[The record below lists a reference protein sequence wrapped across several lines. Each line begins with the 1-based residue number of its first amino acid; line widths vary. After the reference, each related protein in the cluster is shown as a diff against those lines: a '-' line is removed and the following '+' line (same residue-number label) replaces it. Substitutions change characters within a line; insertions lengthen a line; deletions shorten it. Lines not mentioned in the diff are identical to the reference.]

1 MNDHSDSGTPLT
13 PALSRRKRVKDV
25 KRVVVVDD
33 EPSVGTAVRE
43 LLAPEGYQVEAAVDP
58 ETALPQLLRSA
69 PDLVILDV
77 NMPGMSGWE
86 FCSLLRR
93 QSSTRT
99 VPVLF
104 LTGRQEVRDRI
115 TAMQVGGSDYLAKPF
130 GAEELRQKVRSLLKN
145 RHRTEER

>member
-1 MNDHSDSGTPLT
+1 M
-13 PALSRRKRVKDV
+13 K

-33 EPSVGTAVRE
+33 EPAVGAAVRD
-43 LLAPEGYQVEAAVDP
+43 LLAPDGYQVEAPTDSQA
-58 ETALPQLLRSA
+58 ALPDLLRA
-69 PDLVILDV
+69 VPDLVILDV

-86 FCSLLRR
+86 LCALLRR
-93 QSSTRT
+93 QSSTRA

-130 GAEELRQKVRSLLKN
+130 GAEELRAKVRSLLKD
-145 RHRTEER
+145 RPSTEER